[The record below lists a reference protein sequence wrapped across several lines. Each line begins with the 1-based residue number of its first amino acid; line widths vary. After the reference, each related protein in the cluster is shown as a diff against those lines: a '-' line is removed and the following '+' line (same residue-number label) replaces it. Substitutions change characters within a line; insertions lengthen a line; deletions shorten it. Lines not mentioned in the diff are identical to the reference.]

1 MQSCI
6 LQDHLDESECNRI
19 GEITYVMK
27 GHVIKKEIEK
37 KYCSVN
43 SFSFWKL
50 AGFDKFCVMPNM
62 SFNLCHS
69 SLSSVLLSNSSD
81 NLSQLSYVKT
91 PFL

>member
-6 LQDHLDESECNRI
+6 LQDHLGESECNRI
-19 GEITYVMK
+19 AEITYVMK
-27 GHVIKKEIEK
+27 GHGIKKIEN

-50 AGFDKFCVMPNM
+50 AGFDKFCVMPNT
-62 SFNLCHS
+62 SFNLFHS
-69 SLSSVLLSNSSD
+69 SLSSVLLSSCSD
-81 NLSQLSYVKT
+81 NLSQFSYVKT